1 MITAGIDVG
10 SNTTKVVILKN
21 GEWLGDALVLTGA
34 DNRSSAERAL
44 AQAVKAAGIKRTEI
58 TQYVATGYGRINIP
72 FADRKVTEISC
83 HGRGAHAVFPGTRTV
98 IDIGGQD
105 SKVIRVDASGRVADF
120 IMNDKCAAG
129 TGRFLEVM
137 ARALEITL
145 TEMAAIAGKNKNP
158 VTISNTCTVFA
169 ESEVISYL
177 AQGLPKDDIIRGLHE
192 AVVDR
197 IESMALRLG
206 IEPAVT
212 MTGGVALNAAIVTTL
227 VRRLKLTIL
236 LPPQPQ
242 LIGAYGAALIAAK
255 QA

>member
-34 DNRSSAERAL
+34 DNRSSSEKAL

-58 TQYVATGYGRINIP
+58 MQYVATGYGRINIP
-72 FADRKVTEISC
+72 FVNRKVTEISC

-105 SKVIRVDASGRVADF
+105 SKVIRIDESGRVADF

-145 TEMAAIAGKNKNP
+145 TEMAAIAGKSKNP

-177 AQGLPKDDIIRGLHE
+177 AQGLPKEDIIRGLHE

-206 IEPAVT
+206 IEPDVT
-212 MTGGVALNAAIVTTL
+212 MTGGVALNTAIVTSL
-227 VRRLKLTIL
+227 SKRLKLTIL

-242 LIGAYGAALIAAK
+242 LIGAYGAAVIAAN